1 MRVTAVDPGWCRTD
15 RGGEAAPRSANAG
28 ALSILHAVF
37 GDAGVIGT
45 GALYNSAGA
54 KVPF

>member
-1 MRVTAVDPGWCRTD
+1 M
-15 RGGEAAPRSANAG
+15 GGEAAPRSANAG